1 MPREMNLRAYLL
13 TITVHDFF
21 FYASHELR
29 VAVTAPFIHNTALG
43 YAVNRFSKIHRV
55 ASVSGPFY
63 ISDFSMM
70 SIYVTPAFMDG
81 VSPVV
86 GDRSMRFPAK
96 EIVKITRNAVNTVTQ
111 TTESGNL
118 VLPALITYMAY
129 PPLTTFRAYS
139 LGGTPPPVIRIG
151 KKEPPA
157 RVRYEELEDV
167 SLCRGRFEP
176 THPVSLID
184 LPQDTKV
191 LKAEIYDMRPSPL
204 LVRSV
209 LDGPY
214 IVALDG
220 GEKKHVIALPD
231 PKKYPKVVGLAT
243 PSGSSHLC

>member
-1 MPREMNLRAYLL
+1 MKLKAYLL
-13 TITVHDFF
+13 TITIHDFF

-55 ASVSGPFY
+55 ASGPEPSY
-63 ISDFSMM
+63 TSDFSEMT
-70 SIYVTPAFMDG
+70 IYVTPASMDG
-81 VSPVV
+81 ASPVV
-86 GDRSMRFPAK
+86 GDRSIRFPIG
-96 EIVKITRNAVNTVTQ
+96 ERVGITRNAVNTVTQ

-157 RVRYEELEDV
+157 RIRYEELSDIN
-167 SLCRGRFEP
+167 LGRGRFEP

-184 LPQDTKV
+184 IPKDTKV
-191 LKAEIYDMRPSPL
+191 IKADIYDMRPSPL

-209 LDGPY
+209 LDGLY
-214 IVALDG
+214 IVGLDRKG
-220 GEKKHVIALPD
+220 RKHVIALPD
-231 PKKYPKVVGLAT
+231 PKKYPKVSGLVT
-243 PSGSSHLC
+243 